1 MKKNSFVEGT
11 FIATASIVL
20 VKILGMLYVV
30 PFYII
35 VGMQGGALYSYAYNI
50 YLIFLGISTAGIPAA
65 ISKIIS
71 EYNTMGMYEAKTRA
85 YKLGKKFIMIFS
97 FVAFLIVFV
106 FAEALAT
113 LILGDLTGGNTIQD
127 TAFVIRCVSL
137 AILVIPHLSMMRGYL
152 QGHNYI
158 TPSANANLIEQVI
171 RIAIILAGSYF
182 VYNVLSGTLTHA
194 VGVAVGGAFFAG
206 LGAYWYLHRSISK
219 NKKALHLD
227 KELKKDPITNK
238 EILKK
243 IGVYALPFIIINV
256 VTSVYNFTDMVMV
269 IRTLDHLGYSARDVE
284 FVASVI
290 STWGAK
296 LCVIV
301 NSIGIGM
308 TMTLIPR
315 IVEAY
320 ATKNWDDL
328 NEKINKSLQIIFFV
342 SLPLTL
348 GLSILATPVW
358 TVFYNVIARG
368 GDILGIMIFN
378 ALIGNVYMI
387 VITILQGL
395 NKYSVI
401 YRSSIFGF
409 LFKVI
414 LNVPMMIIFDR
425 LGIGAY
431 YGAIFATTLSFSI
444 SIYIGLS
451 AIRKEHNLR
460 YRDTGIQIL
469 KMAIPAVLM
478 VVSLY
483 YLNAVLPFNVF
494 SRTQA
499 LQLIIINSIVG
510 GLIYII
516 VSFKLRL
523 PQHIFGTD
531 ELNNILKKLTFGKF
545 GG

>member
-1 MKKNSFVEGT
+1 MKKNSFIEGT
-11 FIATASIVL
+11 FIATASIIL

-50 YLIFLGISTAGIPAA
+50 YLIFLGISTAGVPAA

-71 EYNTMGMYEAKTRA
+71 EYNTLGMLEAKTRA
-85 YKLGKKFIMIFS
+85 YKLGKKFIAIFS

-113 LILGDLTGGNTIQD
+113 LILGNLTGGNTIQD

-137 AILVIPHLSMMRGYL
+137 AILVIPYLSVMRGYL

-158 TPSANANLIEQVI
+158 TPSANANLIEQAI
-171 RIAIILAGSYF
+171 RIFIIIAGSF
-182 VYNVLSGTLTHA
+182 LVMRVFDGTLTQA
-194 VGVAVGGAFFAG
+194 IGIAVGGAFFG
-206 LGAYWYLHRSISK
+206 GIGAYWYLRRSIKK
-219 NKKALHLD
+219 NQKELHLD
-227 KELKKDPITNK
+227 KKQKKDPITNK
-238 EILKK
+238 EIIKK

-256 VTSVYNFTDMVMV
+256 VSSVFNFTDMVMV
-269 IRTLDHLGYSARDVE
+269 IRTLDYLGYSARDVE

-296 LCVIV
+296 LTMIV
-301 NSIGIGM
+301 NAIGIGI
-308 TMTLIPR
+308 TITLIPR
-315 IVEAY
+315 IVEAF
-320 ATKNWDDL
+320 ATKNWEDV
-328 NEKINKSLQIIFFV
+328 NKKINQSLQMVIFV

-348 GLSILATPVW
+348 GLSILSTPVW
-358 TVFYNVIARG
+358 TLFYNVIGRG
-368 GDILGIMIFN
+368 GDILGWMIFN

-401 YRSSIFGF
+401 YRASIIGF
-409 LFKVI
+409 ISKVTLNIPLMILF
-414 LNVPMMIIFDR
+414 NN

-431 YGAIFATTLSFSI
+431 YGAILSTTISFSI

-451 AIRKEHNLR
+451 AIRKEHGVR
-460 YRDTGIQIL
+460 YKNTVLQMA
-469 KMAIPAVLM
+469 KMIIPAVLM
-478 VVSLY
+478 VASLY
-483 YLNAVLPFNVF
+483 FINRVLLFNVF
-494 SRTQA
+494 SRTEA
-499 LQLIIINSIVG
+499 LQLIIINTIIG

-516 VSFKLRL
+516 ISFKLRL
-523 PQHIFGTD
+523 PQHIFGND
-531 ELNNILKKLTFGKF
+531 ELNNIIKKLTFGKF
-545 GG
+545 G